1 MKGGDNMAKVLIEAA
16 TLKNLLEIAEAYRLT
31 NEEVL
36 DSWTNRYLQLMI
48 EEATALLEV
57 EEEK

>member
-1 MKGGDNMAKVLIEAA
+1 MAKVLIEAA